1 MRSGDLTD
9 KMKPFIKSYIHLVF
23 ICYAYD
29 ILFGHLDLSS
39 MIWLA
44 LVSLP
49 VAAIMVFTGL
59 DTKLKSYL
67 P

>member
-1 MRSGDLTD
+1 MID
-9 KMKPFIKSYIHLVF
+9 KMKPFIKSYIHLVL

-29 ILFGHLDLSS
+29 ILFGSLNLSS

-59 DTKLKSYL
+59 DTKLESYL